1 MKELMKTRLEV
12 GSREPISVLHLSD
25 THLVFADAR
34 DGERKVTLSQ
44 KRECIFPDAP
54 SVLEWAGDVAAHLG
68 VPIFHTGDLIDFVSL
83 ANLEAARAFTD
94 RHDCFM
100 AAGNHEF
107 SLYVGEA
114 WEDEAYRNQSL
125 DRVQAVFKNNI
136 RMSSRVIGGVNFV
149 ALDDGYYLFDAHQLA
164 FLEQEVERGMPVVL
178 LMHTPLYERAL
189 YDLMMSKQTYASL
202 LGVPDELMKDYPESR
217 YRQQLAD
224 DVTRRAYDYIC
235 NEERIKAIVAG
246 HLHFA
251 YEGMVN
257 QRIPQII
264 TGCTDARLIE
274 FV

>member
-1 MKELMKTRLEV
+1 MKELIKTRLEV
-12 GSREPISVLHLSD
+12 GAKAPFSVLQLSD

-44 KRECIFPDAP
+44 NRERIFPDAS
-54 SVLEWAGDVAAHLG
+54 SVLEWAGSEAARLG

-83 ANLEAARAFTD
+83 ANLEAVKAFTD
-94 RHDCFM
+94 NHDCFI

-125 DRVQAVFKNNI
+125 ERVQAVFKNNI
-136 RMSSRVIGGVNFV
+136 RMSSRVVGGVNFV
-149 ALDDGYYLFDAHQLA
+149 ALDNGYYLFDEAQLA
-164 FLEQEVERGMPVVL
+164 FLVQEVERDMPVVL
-178 LMHTPLYERAL
+178 LLHTPLYEPVL
-189 YDLMMSKQTYASL
+189 YDLMMSKQTNAAL
-202 LGVPDELMKDYPESR
+202 LGVPDELMQGYPEYR
-217 YRQQLAD
+217 YRQQYAD
-224 DVTRRAYDYIC
+224 AVTRRAYDYIC

-251 YEGMVN
+251 YEGRVH